1 MGKVCII
8 CGVNKPIEE
17 FYIRKDSKDGRR
29 NDCIVC
35 HRKNKQIY
43 SLDIPRTIVPIP
55 TDDNYS
61 NGIIERYFTQKVN
74 DTNGFVYEINLDTYN
89 ELKLNPYW
97 IIQNIKWRLSGP
109 LDSIY
114 DSSGK
119 IIDKGVRNSN
129 TASIADGQKVIKNL
143 NLYLINILQFY
154 K

>member
-1 MGKVCII
+1 MYNDLI
-8 CGVNKPIEE
+8 
-17 FYIRKDSKDGRR
+17 KDKR
-29 NDCIVC
+29 
-35 HRKNKQIY
+35 IY

-109 LDSIY
+109 LDSVY